1 MSFMTELSCVDN
13 YCIICI
19 CVGSN
24 KKYIKPANYCYYLL
38 FHAKAHLEIH
48 LYSGKLVKTG
58 HSIIYLYYILSA
70 LHIVFANA
78 SSTVIR
84 IILNRATTNL
94 TTSSVRVQRKDTNKG
109 IIILRICKTLVSPSK
124 GMWAVIFR

>member
-48 LYSGKLVKTG
+48 LYSGKLVKT
-58 HSIIYLYYILSA
+58 A
-70 LHIVFANA
+70 
-78 SSTVIR
+78 
-84 IILNRATTNL
+84 ILNRATTNL
-94 TTSSVRVQRKDTNKG
+94 TTSSVRVQRRDTNKG
-109 IIILRICKTLVSPSK
+109 IIILRICKTFVSPSK
-124 GMWAVIFR
+124 GMWGMLFLDNSGLEIG